1 MSDFTNTL
9 LKKKEALKGTLSE
22 DFERDAGESLHE
34 TVIVEKR
41 SSRSSSEFNTMN
53 NQQHHRGSGRYNP
66 DPDRSGSTVRNI

>member
-9 LKKKEALKGTLSE
+9 IKKKEALKGTLSE

-53 NQQHHRGSGRYNP
+53 HRGSGRYNP
-66 DPDRSGSTVRNI
+66 DPDRSGSTFRNIRK